1 MVDWDFRRRAIE
13 IIGRGTIGAYPEEIY
28 RALSVA
34 RQASAEDIALIR
46 FWRRQIEH
54 IIDLENCAK
63 LAQIDPLQ

>member
-28 RALSVA
+28 RALSMGGWVTLEA
-34 RQASAEDIALIR
+34 AIEIR